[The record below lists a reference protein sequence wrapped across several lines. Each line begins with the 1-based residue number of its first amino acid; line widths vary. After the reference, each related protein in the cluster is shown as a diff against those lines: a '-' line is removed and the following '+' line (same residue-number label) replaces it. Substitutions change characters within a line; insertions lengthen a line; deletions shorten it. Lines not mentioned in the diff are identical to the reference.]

1 MVTSSSTSNASEDR
15 PHGRDFPSEQ
25 SAIIE
30 QALEGPND
38 DGLRHGRAIA
48 EILREL
54 NLDYEC
60 VTAAIL
66 HTRQQFSRHPVEDLG
81 RNFGPTIARLVAGLV
96 KMDAIDEY
104 RHASTSPGKDRKQ
117 LERIKNLLLAMV
129 EDVRVVLIKLAGH
142 LVRMRNLR
150 ELDAEQRSDMARAS
164 LDVYAPLASRLGI
177 RQFKWELEDLALREL
192 EPETYQRLAR
202 QLQARRNDRER
213 FIHQVVAKLSEEL
226 ADAGIDARIS
236 GRPKHI
242 YSIWRKMRDKQ
253 LSFDQVFDLRAVRVL
268 VDELGD
274 CYSALGVVHGL
285 WTHIPKEFDDY
296 ITNPK
301 PNRYQSLHTAVIGP
315 SGRTLEVQ
323 IRTHDMHAHAE
334 FGVAAHWRY
343 KAGETRRDADLQAKV
358 DWLRQ
363 VLDWKEHG
371 DGDSD
376 DLLDQLNTELLA
388 DRVYVVTP
396 KGQIHD
402 LPVGATPLDFAYQ
415 VHTDVGHRC
424 RGAKING
431 AMVSLTHALRSGD
444 QVEILTTRNAAPSRD
459 WLNPHLGYLATTR
472 ARAKVRH
479 WFRQQNY
486 DENLSQGLEIFN
498 RELKRFGVVEPDR
511 AKLAARYN
519 YKRFDDLLA
528 GIGGGD
534 VSPGQLAAALQA
546 ELPEKPPAPPH
557 KPRQRPRATGEG
569 DIRISGVGNL
579 LTQIAGCCKPVPPEP
594 ILGYITRGR
603 GISVHRSDCANV
615 LRLRVEDRAR
625 VIDVAW
631 EESGKDTYPVALQ
644 LSAYDR
650 AGLLRDIT
658 AVVASEEVNVA
669 GLSSRTSQRE
679 QMAHVRLTVE
689 VTDLGQLSRVM
700 DRLTHL
706 ANVVEVRRAR

>member
-1 MVTSSSTSNASEDR
+1 
-15 PHGRDFPSEQ
+15 
-25 SAIIE
+25 
-30 QALEGPND
+30 
-38 DGLRHGRAIA
+38 
-48 EILREL
+48 
-54 NLDYEC
+54 
-60 VTAAIL
+60 
-66 HTRQQFSRHPVEDLG
+66 
-81 RNFGPTIARLVAGLV
+81 
-96 KMDAIDEY
+96 MDAIDEY

-150 ELDAEQRSDMARAS
+150 QLDAEQRSHMARAS

-192 EPETYQRLAR
+192 EPETYKHLAK
-202 QLQARRNDRER
+202 QLQARRKDRER

-285 WTHIPKEFDDY
+285 WTHIPREFDDY

-343 KAGETRRDADLQAKV
+343 KAGATRRDADLQAKV

-363 VLDWKEHG
+363 VLDWKEQG

-376 DLLDQLNTELLA
+376 DLLDQLNTEFLA

-424 RGAKING
+424 RGAKVNG
-431 AMVSLTHALRSGD
+431 TMVSLTHALQSGD

-459 WLNPHLGYLATTR
+459 WLNAHLGYLATTR

-486 DENLSQGLEIFN
+486 DENLSQGLEIFH
-498 RELKRFGVVEPDR
+498 RELKRFGVLEPDR

-546 ELPEKPPAPPH
+546 ELPEKPPAPTPR
-557 KPRQRPRATGEG
+557 PRQRPRATGDG

-603 GISVHRSDCANV
+603 GVSVHRNDCPNV

-669 GLSSRTSQRE
+669 GLSSKTSPRE

-689 VTDLGQLSRVM
+689 VTDLAQLSRVM

>member
-1 MVTSSSTSNASEDR
+1 MVTSNSTF
-15 PHGRDFPSEQ
+15 HPSEGRPASRDLSSHQ
-25 SAIIE
+25 AAIVS
-30 QALEGPND
+30 QALEGPED
-38 DGLRHGRAIA
+38 GGLRHARAVA
-48 EILREL
+48 DLLREL
-54 NLDYEC
+54 NLDHEC

-66 HTRQQFSRHPVEDLG
+66 HTRQEFLGHPVADI
-81 RNFGPTIARLVAGLV
+81 RQDFGAAIAGLVAGLA

-129 EDVRVVLIKLAGH
+129 EDVRVVLIKLAEH
-142 LVRMRNLR
+142 LVRMRSLR
-150 ELDAEQRSDMARAS
+150 ELDAERRSDMARAS

-192 EPETYQRLAR
+192 EPETYKSLAK
-202 QLQARRNDRER
+202 QLHARRRDRER
-213 FIHQVVAKLSEEL
+213 FIDEVVAQLSEEF

-315 SGRTLEVQ
+315 TGRTLEVQ

-343 KAGETRRDADLQAKV
+343 KAGAGRQGADLQAKV

-363 VLDWKEHG
+363 VLEWKEHG
-371 DGDSD
+371 GDGDD
-376 DLLDQLNTELLA
+376 WLDELNTELLA

-396 KGQIHD
+396 KGQIHE

-424 RGAKING
+424 RGAKVNG
-431 AMVSLTHALRSGD
+431 AMVQLTHALHSGD

-486 DENLSQGLEIFN
+486 DENLAQGLEIFN
-498 RELKRFGVVEPDR
+498 RELKRSGVVEPDR

-534 VSPGQLAAALQA
+534 VSPGQLATALQA
-546 ELPEKPPAPPH
+546 ELPKKAPAPIP
-557 KPRQRPRATGEG
+557 KPRQQPRRLRDG

-603 GISVHRSDCANV
+603 GISIHRSDCANA
-615 LRLRVEDRAR
+615 LRLGVEDRAR

-658 AVVASEEVNVA
+658 AVVANEEVNVA
-669 GLSSRTSQRE
+669 GLSSEASERE

-689 VTDLGQLSRVM
+689 VTDLAQLSRVM

-706 ANVVEVRRAR
+706 ANVVEVRRAG

>member
-1 MVTSSSTSNASEDR
+1 
-15 PHGRDFPSEQ
+15 
-25 SAIIE
+25 
-30 QALEGPND
+30 
-38 DGLRHGRAIA
+38 
-48 EILREL
+48 
-54 NLDYEC
+54 
-60 VTAAIL
+60 
-66 HTRQQFSRHPVEDLG
+66 
-81 RNFGPTIARLVAGLV
+81 
-96 KMDAIDEY
+96 
-104 RHASTSPGKDRKQ
+104 
-117 LERIKNLLLAMV
+117 
-129 EDVRVVLIKLAGH
+129 
-142 LVRMRNLR
+142 
-150 ELDAEQRSDMARAS
+150 
-164 LDVYAPLASRLGI
+164 
-177 RQFKWELEDLALREL
+177 
-192 EPETYQRLAR
+192 
-202 QLQARRNDRER
+202 
-213 FIHQVVAKLSEEL
+213 
-226 ADAGIDARIS
+226 
-236 GRPKHI
+236 
-242 YSIWRKMRDKQ
+242 
-253 LSFDQVFDLRAVRVL
+253 
-268 VDELGD
+268 
-274 CYSALGVVHGL
+274 
-285 WTHIPKEFDDY
+285 
-296 ITNPK
+296 
-301 PNRYQSLHTAVIGP
+301 
-315 SGRTLEVQ
+315 VQ

-343 KAGETRRDADLQAKV
+343 KAGATRRDADLQAKV

-363 VLDWKEHG
+363 VLDWKEQG

-376 DLLDQLNTELLA
+376 DLLDQLNTEFLA

-424 RGAKING
+424 RGAKVNG
-431 AMVSLTHALRSGD
+431 TMVSLTHALQSGD

-459 WLNPHLGYLATTR
+459 WLNAHLGYLATTR

-486 DENLSQGLEIFN
+486 DENLSQGLEIFH

-546 ELPEKPPAPPH
+546 ELPEKPPVPIPR
-557 KPRQRPRATGEG
+557 PRQRPRATGDG

-603 GISVHRSDCANV
+603 GVSVHRNDCANV

-669 GLSSRTSQRE
+669 GLSSKTSPRE

-689 VTDLGQLSRVM
+689 VTDLAQLSRVM

>member
-1 MVTSSSTSNASEDR
+1 VA
-15 PHGRDFPSEQ
+15 
-25 SAIIE
+25 
-30 QALEGPND
+30 AL
-38 DGLRHGRAIA
+38 
-48 EILREL
+48 LREL
-54 NLDYEC
+54 NLDHEC

-66 HTRQQFSRHPVEDLG
+66 HASEQRSGLPVENIRQD
-81 RNFGPTIARLVAGLV
+81 FGTAIAQLLAGLA

-104 RHASTSPGKDRKQ
+104 RHASRSAGKDRKQ

-129 EDVRVVLIKLAGH
+129 EDVRVVLIKLAEH
-142 LVRMRNLR
+142 LVRMRLLR
-150 ELDAEQRSDMARAS
+150 GRDADERSDMARAS

-192 EPETYQRLAR
+192 EPETYKSLAK
-202 QLQARRNDRER
+202 QLQTRRGDRER
-213 FIHQVVAKLSEEL
+213 FIDEVVTQLSEEL
-226 ADAGIDARIS
+226 AEAGIDARIS

-242 YSIWRKMRDKQ
+242 YSIWRKMHDKQ

-315 SGRTLEVQ
+315 TGRTLEVQ

-343 KAGETRRDADLQAKV
+343 KAGAGRQDTDLQAKV

-363 VLDWKEHG
+363 VLEWKEHG
-371 DGDSD
+371 GDGDD
-376 DLLDQLNTELLA
+376 WLDQLNTELLA

-396 KGQIHD
+396 KGQIHE

-424 RGAKING
+424 RGAKVNG
-431 AMVSLTHALRSGD
+431 AMVQLTHALHSGD
-444 QVEILTTRNAAPSRD
+444 QVEILTTRNVAPSRD

-486 DENLSQGLEIFN
+486 DENLAHGLEIFN
-498 RELKRFGVVEPDR
+498 RELKRSGAVEPDR

-534 VSPGQLAAALQA
+534 VSPGQLATALQA
-546 ELPEKPPAPPH
+546 ELPKKALAPIP
-557 KPRQRPRATGEG
+557 KSRQQTRRLRDG

-603 GISVHRSDCANV
+603 GISIHRSDCTNA
-615 LRLRVEDRAR
+615 LRLGVEDRAR
-625 VIDVAW
+625 IIDVAW
-631 EESGKDTYPVALQ
+631 EESGKDTYPVTLQ

-658 AVVASEEVNVA
+658 AVVANEEVNVA
-669 GLSSRTSQRE
+669 GLSSEASQRE

-689 VTDLGQLSRVM
+689 VTDLAQLSRVM

-706 ANVVEVRRAR
+706 ANVVEVRRAG